1 MAMILQHS
9 LVKVL
14 AAEMSI
20 FGDYLFPNG
29 ECFFVFSAVDVALRL
44 FSRSGFYKACYQS
57 ASDGGGFAFYGT
69 DICGANWD
77 ISPRRTVKRAAL
89 VAILAGF
96 VGTMLILRL
105 GVVTVG

>member
-1 MAMILQHS
+1 MEI
-9 LVKVL
+9 
-14 AAEMSI
+14 I
-20 FGDYLFPNG
+20 FFQTASAFLFFP
-29 ECFFVFSAVDVALRL
+29 LWML
-44 FSRSGFYKACYQS
+44 RSGFFRVRDFYKACYHS
-57 ASDGGGFAFYGT
+57 ASDGGGFVFYGT